1 MGVLGHAPPRYGH
14 VPLWHD
20 KQGQRLSKR
29 EGSAGLAGLR
39 AQGLDAP
46 GVIGLLA
53 ASAGLVPEGSRL
65 SSNEL
70 LQEIDASRIFG

>member
-1 MGVLGHAPPRYGH
+1 VLGHAPPRYGH

-20 KQGQRLSKR
+20 NQGQRLSKR
-29 EGSAGLAGLR
+29 EGSAGLCGLR

-65 SSNEL
+65 STNEL
-70 LQEIDASRIFG
+70 LQEIDGSPILS